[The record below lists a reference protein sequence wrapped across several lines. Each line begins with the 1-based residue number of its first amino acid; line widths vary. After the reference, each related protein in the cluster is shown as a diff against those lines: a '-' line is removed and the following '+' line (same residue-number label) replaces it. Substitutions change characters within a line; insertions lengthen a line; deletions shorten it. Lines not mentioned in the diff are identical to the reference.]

1 MKGKEGEERY
11 KALDKGIEKHFCF
24 HDQVKMKITEFIIFP
39 LSASDCFRGNF
50 LGKGFCTLLCHGG
63 MLLLKR
69 LKTK

>member
-1 MKGKEGEERY
+1 MMER
-11 KALDKGIEKHFCF
+11 KIQGLGQGDREAFLFP
-24 HDQVKMKITEFIIFP
+24 DQVKMKIAEFIIFP
-39 LSASDCFRGNF
+39 FVCERLLSGQFF